1 MKRQQ
6 LFLVGGGLALFLL
19 IFFFGKTIPPKKD
32 TSATPMQQAAG
43 NKSISTTEIIA
54 TAKQKLNSAQNERL
68 ISMENAV
75 IRGDVKE
82 QKIHIYHQLAHYWKD
97 SIHTFEPYAYYTA
110 EAAKLEN
117 SEKSLTFAAQ
127 LFVDNLI
134 GSNDAPMQNWL
145 ATNAKVLLDKVLE
158 INPTNDSAK
167 IGIGACYLFGNIST
181 SPMEGIMKVREIV
194 QKNPN
199 NLYAQL
205 VLGLGGKKSG
215 QYDKAIEHFTV
226 IINKQPGNVEALFQL
241 AECNELKGDKPN
253 AIKWYEALKKQI
265 NNDQI
270 KEELDKRIQ
279 SLK

>member
-97 SIHTFEPYAYYTA
+97 SIHAFEPYAYYTA

>member
-6 LFLVGGGLALFLL
+6 LFLVAGGLALFLL
-19 IFFFGKTIPPKKD
+19 IFFFGKTVPPKKD
-32 TSATPMQQAAG
+32 TSPTPTQQVAG

-97 SIHTFEPYAYYTA
+97 SIHAFEPYAYYTS

-181 SPMEGIMKVREIV
+181 SPMEGILKVREIV